1 MKIIKKYQGT
11 VPDNKIMNT
20 YSSSQTDTYSSD
32 YENKHFVTKKFIK
45 VRATQNQG
53 LTTAGNM
60 TVLFQNVDTNIGD
73 AFQLVNNRVQIIDP
87 TITMVKVTL
96 TAWIE
101 LGNNSYAWCH
111 IGTQNASW
119 NNWKE
124 FSTYMQ
130 PPTTQVWHTTTQVA
144 LCPIDATNNFIS
156 PIIFFNNASNDNM
169 VRGGTYSNSVYMI
182 VEAMD

>member
-73 AFQLVNNRVQIIDP
+73 AFQLPINIQSIISALVASMTVGGKALGKSIANKYSTP
-87 TITMVKVTL
+87 IVHKVGIVL
-96 TAWIE
+96 
-101 LGNNSYAWCH
+101 N
-111 IGTQNASW
+111 
-119 NNWKE
+119 K
-124 FSTYMQ
+124 FSKK
-130 PPTTQVWHTTTQVA
+130 
-144 LCPIDATNNFIS
+144 
-156 PIIFFNNASNDNM
+156 
-169 VRGGTYSNSVYMI
+169 G
-182 VEAMD
+182 